1 MIVIATRRKVFFDD
15 DYKQI
20 VQPNSKGKIHT
31 INSKKL
37 SVLLQADKDQ
47 GDFVD
52 FINRCLEWKPEKR
65 LTPMEAFEHPWIQ
78 AGLREVRNMVKNNNA
93 Q

>member
-20 VQPNSKGKIHT
+20 QQPNSKGKLHQVS
-31 INSKKL
+31 SKKL
-37 SVLLQADKDQ
+37 NILLQADKEQ

-52 FINRCLEWKPEKR
+52 FISRCLEWKPEKR
-65 LTPMEAFEHPWIQ
+65 LTPMEAFEHPWI
-78 AGLREVRNMVKNNNA
+78 
-93 Q
+93 